1 LTSFIILICLYKKV
15 IVLQVF
21 DSMVMDQLQLDNYLK
36 RMADGEWGDGIML
49 SAAVRLYGRPIVV
62 ITPNG
67 QEQVIDTANKSG
79 AERITLGLIN
89 GNHYVSIIESIS
101 DVAVTETSSQDA
113 VQMPD
118 DNDSDVD
125 DNDVLSPR
133 LSNVN
138 NAAVAAEEMS
148 EMPSEN
154 QVAGSMLQVR
164 MWYVTSMYVRLL
176 LY

>member
-1 LTSFIILICLYKKV
+1 M
-15 IVLQVF
+15 LQVF
-21 DSMVMDQLQLDNYLK
+21 DSMVMDQLELDSYLK
-36 RMADGEWGDGIML
+36 RMEDGEWGDGIIL

-67 QEQVIDTANKSG
+67 QEQIIDTANKSG

-89 GNHYVSIIESIS
+89 GNHYVSVNESIN
-101 DVAVTETSSQDA
+101 DVDVSETSSQQRELTSQDA

-118 DNDSDVD
+118 DNDSDID
-125 DNDVLSPR
+125 NNDVLSPR
-133 LSNVN
+133 LSTVN
-138 NAAVAAEEMS
+138 DAAVAAVEA
-148 EMPSEN
+148 PSEN

-164 MWYVTSMYVRLL
+164 MCYVTSMYVRLL